1 MIIGY
6 STATMRGAQEAL
18 KRSLEDYLFLA
29 QAAYENDPDDLEE
42 CEYFLQ
48 KALDCKREIAKY
60 EEMIQK
66 GELL

>member
-18 KRSLEDYLFLA
+18 KRSLDDYLFLA
-29 QAAYENDPDDLEE
+29 LAYENDPDDPEA
-42 CEYFLQ
+42 CDYFLQ
-48 KALDCKREIAKY
+48 KALDCEREIANY
-60 EEMIQK
+60 EEIIQK